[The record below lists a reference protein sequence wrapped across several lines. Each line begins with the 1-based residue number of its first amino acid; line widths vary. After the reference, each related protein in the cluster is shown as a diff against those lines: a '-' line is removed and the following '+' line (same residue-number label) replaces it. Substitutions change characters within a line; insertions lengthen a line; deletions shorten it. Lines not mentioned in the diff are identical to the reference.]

1 MSDAKA
7 GTELNAVVTQR
18 MEVAPGLIILQV
30 APRGWELP
38 HFDPRQYAV
47 LALPACAP
55 RCQGS
60 DPEPEAPQSEKLIK
74 RAYSIASSSVANSHL
89 EFYVTLVRSGGL
101 TPRLWTLQV
110 GDAVWLGH
118 KVTGLFTLDSVPP
131 DVHLIL
137 FSTGTGIAPYISMLR
152 TFLVEQCHR
161 RFTVVHGARHSWDLG
176 YQSELITLHRV
187 CRNFDY
193 VPIISRPQ
201 EEPIPWSGLA
211 GHCQDVWKRGVVDR
225 IWGFQPTP
233 ENTHVFLCGNPAM
246 IEDMLQLLAQ
256 DGFREHS
263 KKAPGQ
269 VHLER
274 YWIS

>member
-1 MSDAKA
+1 MSDAKPDA
-7 GTELNAVVTQR
+7 ELNAVVTQR

-38 HFDPRQYAV
+38 AFESGQYAV
-47 LALPACAP
+47 LGLPPAAP
-55 RCQGS
+55 RCPGS
-60 DPEPEAPQSEKLIK
+60 EPDPEAAKPERLIK

-89 EFYVTLVRSGGL
+89 EFYVALVRSGGL
-101 TPRLWTLQV
+101 TPRLWALRL
-110 GDAVWLGH
+110 GDPVWLGR
-118 KVTGLFTLDSVPP
+118 KVTGMFTLGSVPP
-131 DVHLIL
+131 DVHVVL

-152 TFLVEQCHR
+152 TFLAEQCHR
-161 RFTVVHGARHSWDLG
+161 RFVVVHGARHSWDLG
-176 YQSELITLHRV
+176 YQSELIALHRV

-201 EEPIPWSGLA
+201 EEPISWSGLA
-211 GHCQDVWKRGVVDR
+211 GHCQDVWTSRVVDR
-225 IWGFQPTP
+225 LWGFRPTP

-256 DGFREHS
+256 DGFREHT

-269 VHLER
+269 MHLEK
-274 YWIS
+274 YWT